1 MLSSFFY
8 TTKFNKVGFDDVFF
22 AITNNNNNILVINTL
37 SNMEQNYLIKNTVSF
52 DVEEKVI
59 NESLQMYQQKTILI
73 YGKNCLD
80 LTMESKYNQLI
91 QLGYLQSNLFI
102 YYGGIFEWS
111 LLQDTYGENNFP
123 TTSRIIQYLQFKPVS
138 NFKDRF

>member
-1 MLSSFFY
+1 
-8 TTKFNKVGFDDVFF
+8 
-22 AITNNNNNILVINTL
+22 
-37 SNMEQNYLIKNTVSF
+37 MEQNYLIKNTVSF

-91 QLGYLQSNLFI
+91 QRSHHNI
-102 YYGGIFEWS
+102 
-111 LLQDTYGENNFP
+111 
-123 TTSRIIQYLQFKPVS
+123 
-138 NFKDRF
+138 